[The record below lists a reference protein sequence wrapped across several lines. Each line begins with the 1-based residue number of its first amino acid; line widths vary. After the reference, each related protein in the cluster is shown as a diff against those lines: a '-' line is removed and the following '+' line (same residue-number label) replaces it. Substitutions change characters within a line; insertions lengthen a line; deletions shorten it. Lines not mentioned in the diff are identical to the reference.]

1 MPVRPA
7 GPSVVTTPSGPTS
20 TTPSAPSAPTT
31 PTQPAGWSGPAGP
44 TVRDAF
50 NAVAGGLKN
59 AGPSSYELVP
69 GRYPDAVPLSTVLGA
84 VAGSPQGQAA
94 VNKILDDVKA
104 RTGINIPP
112 ELRAEVMSNPA
123 ALTKVLELTPGQ
135 LSSGILALNAA
146 HQAGKLKPSEAPK
159 QLLPQHFDL
168 ANLDSVDA
176 PRPQSTMKELAPGLY
191 QGDLPGPASDAQVKR
206 NRVLAEVFG
215 RLSNNAGLAD
225 GEKFSV
231 THNGKAFTKLEDF
244 VGALKADGYEVN
256 VSFEQRVANF
266 SNLKTVVPGS
276 NPPKFLDVP
285 APLMIKTG
293 IKDGLGKEAIVPAV
307 HSEMLVSIKGPKF
320 DADLKYY
327 QGTSGTGFF
336 PRGIHAD
343 PSWCGRSQQ
352 AALKG
357 DDALKAITL
366 AGAFTD
372 LVNTTAKAKNL
383 YADGYGV
390 TGVCND
396 SVAVVQQA
404 VTGNADAYPL
414 LMKDSVLADA
424 LNERLNDADK
434 TDDKTLRSLR
444 NAMRELPSDTRK
456 NQSQQRRALASLPWA
471 PGREPFVSSE
481 EARRILSQ

>member
-1 MPVRPA
+1 MPIRPV
-7 GPSVVTTPSGPTS
+7 GPSVVNTPST
-20 TTPSAPSAPTT
+20 TT
-31 PTQPAGWSGPAGP
+31 PTAPVRTPSTHSWSGPAGP
-44 TVRDAF
+44 AVRDAF
-50 NAVAGGLKN
+50 NAVVGGLKN

-69 GRYPDAVPLSTVLGA
+69 GRYPDAVPLTTVLNA
-84 VAGSPQGQAA
+84 VAGAPQGQAA
-94 VNKILDDVKA
+94 VNKLLDAVKA

-123 ALTKVLELTPGQ
+123 ALTNLLELTPGQ
-135 LSSGILALNAA
+135 LSSGIVALNAA
-146 HQAGKLKPSEAPK
+146 HQAGKTKPAEAPK
-159 QLLPQHFDL
+159 SLLPQHFDL
-168 ANLDSVDA
+168 SNLDSVDA
-176 PRPQSTMKELAPGLY
+176 PRPPSTLKELAPGLY

-231 THNGKAFTKLEDF
+231 THHGKSFTRLDDF
-244 VGALKADGYEVN
+244 VKALKADGYEVN

-320 DADLKYY
+320 NADLKYY

-336 PRGIHAD
+336 PRGIHGD
-343 PSWCGRSQQ
+343 PSWCGRSKQ
-352 AALKG
+352 ADLTG
-357 DDALKAITL
+357 DDALKAISL

-404 VTGNADAYPL
+404 VTGRADAYPL
-414 LMKDSVLADA
+414 LMKDSVLSEALNARLADA
-424 LNERLNDADK
+424 D
-434 TDDKTLRSLR
+434 TSDDPTYRALRT
-444 NAMRELPSDTRK
+444 AMRELPSDVRK
-456 NQSQQRRALASLPWA
+456 NESQARRALASLPWA
-471 PGREPFVSSE
+471 AGREPFASSE